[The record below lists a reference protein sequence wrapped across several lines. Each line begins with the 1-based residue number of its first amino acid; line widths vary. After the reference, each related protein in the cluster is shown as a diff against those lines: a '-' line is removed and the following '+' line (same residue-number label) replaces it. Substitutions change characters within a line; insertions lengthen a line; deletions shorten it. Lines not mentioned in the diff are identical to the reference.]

1 MKHTPICCHPALQA
15 WLEKGESSLRHKVWA
30 WLSWQQ
36 LRHEFSGSGE
46 GAESVLLGKR
56 TVNHPERSL
65 SGACLSDRVLGCH
78 TVFTV
83 YICAVLAYITAV
95 YKCTH

>member
-65 SGACLSDRVLGCH
+65 CQTGFLDVTQFSQFISALCWP
-78 TVFTV
+78 T
-83 YICAVLAYITAV
+83 
-95 YKCTH
+95 

>member
-1 MKHTPICCHPALQA
+1 M
-15 WLEKGESSLRHKVWA
+15 
-30 WLSWQQ
+30 
-36 LRHEFSGSGE
+36 
-46 GAESVLLGKR
+46 LLGKR

-83 YICAVLAYITAV
+83 YICAVLAYITVV